1 MTSEVTEAIA
11 KLPGTLFS
19 PAKMVYIAYV
29 ILTCLGKLTAQPLW
43 VFSLVSI
50 VFLLVEIGHNDW
62 LRIILNNHAERRR
75 QIR

>member
-1 MTSEVTEAIA
+1 MTSEVAEGIA

-29 ILTCLGKLTAQPLW
+29 ILTGLGRLAAQPLW
-43 VFSLVSI
+43 IFFLVSL

-62 LRIILNNHAERRR
+62 LRIILNNHAERNR
-75 QIR
+75 QVS